1 MNVEIQRNHPSDAAD
16 TRALWEE
23 IFTEDSAAFLDYY
36 YSVKTKDNQLQTI
49 RTDGVL
55 TAMIHWNPYPIR
67 ICGSEADSCYLV
79 AVATKKEYRHRGQ
92 MASLLKAGLRD
103 CAKAQIPL
111 VWLMPGRPGDL

>member
-1 MNVEIQRNHPSDAAD
+1 MNVEIRRNHPSDAAD

-67 ICGSEADSCYLV
+67 ICGSRQT
-79 AVATKKEYRHRGQ
+79 AVTWSLSLRRKNTATGGR
-92 MASLLKAGLRD
+92 
-103 CAKAQIPL
+103 
-111 VWLMPGRPGDL
+111 WLPC

>member
-1 MNVEIQRNHPSDAAD
+1 MNVEIRRNHPSDAAD

-55 TAMIHWNPYPIR
+55 TAMITGIHIPS
-67 ICGSEADSCYLV
+67 GSADRRQT
-79 AVATKKEYRHRGQ
+79 AVTWSLSLRRKNTATGGR
-92 MASLLKAGLRD
+92 
-103 CAKAQIPL
+103 
-111 VWLMPGRPGDL
+111 WLPC